1 MLLWL
6 HRPKRLLLSKQDM
19 QIQVE
24 NLKQLFLKEVEE
36 VSSTASLEQLKVKY
50 LGKKGPIQA
59 LLKGL
64 KEVAPSEIAACGQ
77 LVNSLKEFVGSLCEE
92 RLAALSAREEWE
104 KIRQEKLDVTLPGR
118 LPLAGRS
125 HPVVQMRERVVD
137 VLRQMG
143 FAVQYGPNIDSDYYN
158 FEALNFAPDHPARE
172 MQDTFY
178 LSPEMLLR
186 THTSNVQVRVMETQS
201 PPIRIIAPGTVFRNE
216 EVSARSHVFFHQVE
230 ALYIDRGV
238 SFCDLLDTLQE
249 FFQRLFQKEVRV
261 RYRPSYFPFVEPGL
275 EVDISCLACDAQG
288 CGLCKKSGWLEVAGA
303 GMVHPEVMKNSGLDP
318 EEYTGF
324 AWGLGIERLL
334 MIFYKGIDD
343 IRALTENDVRFLEQ
357 FTPSLSMS

>member
-1 MLLWL
+1 
-6 HRPKRLLLSKQDM
+6 M
-19 QIQVE
+19 QSQVDS
-24 NLKQLFLKEVEE
+24 LKQRFLQEVEE
-36 VSSTASLEQLKVKY
+36 ASSTASLDQLKVKY

-64 KEVAPSEIAACGQ
+64 KEVPPSEIAACGQ
-77 LVNSLKEFVGSLCEE
+77 LVNALKEFVSSLCEE
-92 RLAALSAREEWE
+92 REAILGAQEELE
-104 KIRQEKLDVTLPGR
+104 RIRKEKLDVTLPGR
-118 LPLAGRS
+118 LPLSGRA
-125 HPVVQMRERVVD
+125 HPVVQMREHVVD

-143 FAVQYGPNIDSDYYN
+143 FAVQDGPNIDSDYYN

-178 LSPEMLLR
+178 LSQEMLLR

-201 PPIRIIAPGTVFRNE
+201 PPIRIIVPGTVFRNE

-230 ALYIDRGV
+230 ALYIDRRV

-249 FFQRLFQKEVRV
+249 FFHRLFQKEVRV

-275 EVDISCLACDAQG
+275 EVDIACLACDAQG

-303 GMVHPEVMKNSGLDP
+303 GMVHPEVMKNSGIDP
-318 EEYTGF
+318 EEYSGF

-343 IRALTENDVRFLEQ
+343 IRALTENDVRFLQQ
-357 FTPSLSMS
+357 FTPSLSIG